1 VYKGLTLTTTNPAFQ
16 APKQTIGYCK
26 RFGSITANLSFYL
39 RPLSYKNAAKAVDY
53 LSTSS

>member
-1 VYKGLTLTTTNPAFQ
+1 MLTTTNPAFQ

-39 RPLSYKNAAKAVDY
+39 RPLSYKNAAKAVEY